1 MLEQTFKDLPKYLK
15 SFSETAM
22 IIGRDVGESAWSL
35 KADIERRIAEM
46 TSGKTDDTTKSRRD
60 ASE

>member
-22 IIGRDVGESAWSL
+22 VIGRDLGESAWSL

-46 TSGKTDDTTKSRRD
+46 SSGKTDDASKSRPI
-60 ASE
+60 ASK